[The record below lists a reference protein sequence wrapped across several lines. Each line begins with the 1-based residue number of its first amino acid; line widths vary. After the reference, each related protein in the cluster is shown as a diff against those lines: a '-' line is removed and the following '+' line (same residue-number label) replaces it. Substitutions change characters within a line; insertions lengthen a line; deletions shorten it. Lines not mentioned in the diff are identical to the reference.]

1 MNGKLLENNNTSVEN
16 LAEKINEIINQ
27 KFNILV
33 NKDDIEKWNTVP
45 KLLLLD
51 DVAQKRFLSF
61 IEFMDSLN
69 TPVEDKAMLIISLS
83 GVLEFGNVKLYDYD
97 DGNLYT
103 IADFYKDRSIEDIK
117 KTISLIGNKD
127 ILLTVR
133 KKTLDLEIRKKLL
146 INIEKS
152 FISAK
157 ISSANQIASFTKK
170 LIKGLEEKEYYE
182 LVK

>member
-16 LAEKINEIINQ
+16 LAEKINEIVNN
-27 KFNILV
+27 KFDILEK
-33 NKDDIEKWNTVP
+33 KDDIEKWNTIP
-45 KLLLLD
+45 NLLLLD
-51 DVAQKRFLSF
+51 DVAQKRLLSF

-83 GVLEFGNVKLYDYD
+83 GVLEFGNIKLYDYD

-103 IADFYKDRSIEDIK
+103 IADFYKDRTIEDIK

-127 ILLTVR
+127 VLLTVR
-133 KKTLDLEIRKKLL
+133 RKTLDLEIRKKLL

-152 FISAK
+152 FLSAK
-157 ISSANQIASFTKK
+157 ISSANQITNFSKK
-170 LIKGLEEKEYYE
+170 VIKELETKEYYD